1 MTHPAMRRRHVPA
14 NTYSDQDTG
23 WTERYGVGYRE
34 LMDSLKRVLSEEVYA
49 GLTEPQS
56 GPARGL
62 PPEAFTSNAF
72 LELEFERL
80 FPRNWVFVG
89 HGHDIP
95 EPGDVKPLELAG
107 LPLVLVRNQEG
118 EVRVF
123 HNVCRHRGR
132 KLVDAPCTNQRVL
145 VCPYHRWAYNLDG
158 KLQATPHFGGLKI
171 HEVEGFDTE
180 QFGLQGVR
188 CVEWHH
194 WILVN
199 LDGQA
204 LPFDEYVKPMQKR
217 IENWPF
223 RDKGYGLDSLQ
234 HVGRIDF
241 GAINGNWKIVVE
253 NYIEPYHVPWVHQD
267 SCAGQP
273 LDAHYAYTDGP
284 LIGSAVH
291 LDEWKPGTEEESS
304 KREGLDSS
312 ALYLVLFPNFALGLY
327 GDSVLSI
334 LAIPEAPGKT
344 REQFDM
350 YVWGYVDPS
359 EEISEGWMDLNRR
372 INAEDIQQIEAVQ
385 QGMGSPVMQGGPV
398 LSPHWESCVQQFE
411 KLVLESLR

>member
-1 MTHPAMRRRHVPA
+1 MFHPPPRLIKTSLDPSKRSQLWFV
-14 NTYSDQDTG
+14 
-23 WTERYGVGYRE
+23 V
-34 LMDSLKRVLSEEVYA
+34 MDALRNVLSPEVYE
-49 GLTEPQS
+49 GLTNPKR

-62 PPEAFTSNAF
+62 PPEAFTSDAF
-72 LELEFERL
+72 LALEYERL
-80 FPRNWVFVG
+80 FPRHWVFVG

-95 EPGDVKPLELAG
+95 GPGDVKPISIAG
-107 LPLVLVRNQEG
+107 LPLILVRNHEG
-118 EVRVF
+118 EVTVF

-132 KLVDAPCTNQRVL
+132 KVVDAPCKDQRL
-145 VCPYHRWAYNLDG
+145 IVCPYHRWAYNLDG

-171 HEVEGFDTE
+171 HEVEGFE
-180 QFGLQGVR
+180 PAEFGLQPVR

-199 LDGQA
+199 LDGEA
-204 LPFDEYVKPMQKR
+204 PPFDEYVKPMRER

-223 RDKGYGLDSLQ
+223 RAKGYGLDSLQ

-241 GAINGNWKIVVE
+241 GTIKGNWKVVVE
-253 NYIEPYHVPWVHQD
+253 NYIEPYHVPWVHQE
-267 SCAGQP
+267 SCGGQP
-273 LDAHYAYTDGP
+273 LDAHYAYTDGN
-284 LIGSAVH
+284 LVGSAVH
-291 LDEWKPGTEEESS
+291 LNTWKPGAQNDQHTD
-304 KREGLDSS
+304 KREELDSS

-350 YVWGYVDPS
+350 YVWGYVEPTP
-359 EEISEGWMDLNRR
+359 EISAGWMDLNRR

-385 QGMGSPVMQGGPV
+385 EGMGSPVMRDGPV
-398 LSPHWESCVQQFE
+398 FSPHWESCVQQFE
-411 KLVLESLR
+411 KLVLEALNGKR